1 MWLFDI
7 FKRKKNDEIFSIPDN
22 GKEEL
27 DLLELANE
35 RVSRLSKEFKP
46 LSSTGKAEALL
57 FFSHIIVSLPEL
69 SDVVIVGDMEEK
81 YMLKLCDTIKPIF
94 KRSNF
99 YNFANDRVIFFER
112 QYEKIKR
119 EKYYTPMFIY
129 NAFYMNPGCD
139 APGYLKEFRESPT
152 TLLMLQAKLYEL
164 EKYIRIKREKI
175 YYNYHFRH

>member
-7 FKRKKNDEIFSIPDN
+7 FKKKKHADTLRVPYNR
-22 GKEEL
+22 KEEL

-35 RVSRLSKEFKP
+35 CVSRLSKEFKP

-57 FFSHIIVSLPEL
+57 FFSHIVVSLPEL
-69 SDVVIVGDMEEK
+69 SDEVIMGDMEDR
-81 YMLKLCDTIKPIF
+81 YMLKLCDSIKPIF
-94 KRSNF
+94 KKRDF
-99 YNFANDRVIFFER
+99 YSFANDRVVFYER

-139 APGYLKEFRESPT
+139 DPGYLKEFREPPT

-164 EKYIRIKREKI
+164 ENYIRIIREKI